1 MGKARQPSELG
12 PGWDLGRD
20 WGLLTTPTAAGVCGV
35 YAQWWDIKKMICV
48 EFINV
53 TGLSRTFF
61 LVIQMSDKDVVLVG
75 GL

>member
-1 MGKARQPSELG
+1 MAESVEFMHSDETL
-12 PGWDLGRD
+12 
-20 WGLLTTPTAAGVCGV
+20 
-35 YAQWWDIKKMICV
+35 KKIIYV

-61 LVIQMSDKDVVLVG
+61 LVIQMSNKDVVLVG